1 MVDFP
6 HLGYYNIL
14 WQNSQRLGLGLPVL
28 LITPGSVDRRRS
40 RCVSVGWF
48 AMFRGRISGAKLS
61 DEAPRRIKPRGE
73 KRPAGNE
80 NGFDHLL
87 KRGGEKKWWEAFPS
101 WVMVG
106 GGGLRWQIPA
116 CGRPVPYRTAVTL
129 SLSVA
134 GGSCV
139 R

>member
-1 MVDFP
+1 M
-6 HLGYYNIL
+6 
-14 WQNSQRLGLGLPVL
+14 L
-28 LITPGSVDRRRS
+28 LIPPGGVDRRRA
-40 RCVSVGWF
+40 RCVSVSWF
-48 AMFRGRISGAKLS
+48 EVFRGTISGGRSYRMK
-61 DEAPRRIKPRGE
+61 RRGRIKPRGE
-73 KRPAGNE
+73 KGPAGNE
-80 NGFDHLL
+80 NGFGHLL

-116 CGRPVPYRTAVTL
+116 RGRPVPYRTAVTL

-134 GGSCV
+134 GGRCV